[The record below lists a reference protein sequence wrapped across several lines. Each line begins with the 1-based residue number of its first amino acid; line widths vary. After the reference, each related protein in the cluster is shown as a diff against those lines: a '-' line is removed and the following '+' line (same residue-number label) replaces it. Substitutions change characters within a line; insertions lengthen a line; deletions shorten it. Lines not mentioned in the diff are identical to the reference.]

1 MARRKAPT
9 TKVDPS
15 AFDSAGAT
23 VLENPVRTEIEDSYL
38 EYAYSVIHSR
48 ALPDARDGLKPV
60 HRRILF
66 SMHEQGYRPN
76 GAYVKSSRVVGDC
89 FVRGALVSTPTGL
102 RPIED
107 IRIGEQV
114 LDSHGAAVPVTAV
127 YENPMSSLVRVTW
140 SNGHTMLVTPGQ
152 RFRTVASDLT
162 VGWTDARDLAGMRTV
177 GFGRDR
183 AANLDNDSGD
193 VYPYVLGLIVAE
205 GFAADRARQA
215 DGRVRI
221 HMCDVD
227 PLDVAHGWAIS
238 NGLNVS
244 RGKRPARKPT
254 YRDQH
259 ILTFARHA
267 GLLEAGTPLSDK
279 KCVPADVL
287 NDRSAW
293 LPFIA
298 GFFDGDGYVRR
309 KNREIVLV
317 STSPRLIQQLYS
329 MLVDLGLHGH
339 HWSRVSTRGHKT
351 LLGLSIGGRDAATL
365 AAALLRWSKIDYKQ
379 DGLRRLTE
387 IAYAY
392 DGKQGHDRLPCR
404 EVMAEFS
411 QAHLGGGW
419 FRDKDGNAFRASL
432 SAVSGAQVRY
442 GKDRHGHSLADRS
455 FSLSRAEKDGWIT
468 KLRRIGSPL
477 ADRLDALAGRSFL
490 EVASVEEVVP
500 DTTYDVQVGTAE
512 HAFVVEGFVVHNCMG
527 KYHPHGDTA
536 IYDAMVRLAQDFSM
550 NAPLVDGHGNFGS
563 PDDGPAAS
571 RYCVVGDTRIRLAD
585 GSSSRIA
592 DLVNLPS
599 DSEAD
604 ADFEVLDKDGK
615 AVRVNKVFNS
625 GVHPTLR
632 MTTKAGFSLRGSEN
646 HLVLCLEAPV
656 GVPMFQWRRL
666 DELKPG
672 AVVCV
677 ARNAW
682 TQVTPTAREYMLGIL
697 GGAWVSEGW
706 ASEHRAGF
714 NNTDEHFFDEV
725 LHAYDHIVGGRRYV
739 AERQTRRDR
748 KLVRELD
755 VQEYSGGMDS
765 FRASPLAEFI
775 GHQAREKIIP
785 EFVWRGG
792 WGVKRAFLMAAF
804 EGDGG
809 VRVAL
814 DGFTIQYSTYSEQ
827 LASGMQELLAEFGVI
842 ARHCR
847 YERPSGALEHRL
859 VVSGLR
865 NVRAFAE
872 RVGFLKTKQAKLHD
886 LLGHAPLRPHRLS
899 SDRVPFVADYVR
911 GALDFDLRGSGRKW
925 LTQHNFDRVERWD
938 TERLRIIDRVKDE
951 EILGT
956 ILPIMDSGYRF
967 ETVTD
972 IDRCE
977 PAEVYSVRVE
987 SEDHSFLAGGFVNHN
1002 TEAKMSNE
1010 AMLLVGELG
1019 EDTVDFRPNYDG
1031 SLREPTVLPAAFPNL
1046 LVNGTSGIAVGMATN
1061 MIPHNLGEVI
1071 AAARWLIRHPDA
1083 SLDKL
1088 MEFVPGPDLPTAG
1101 LLLGLDEVRKAY
1113 ETGRGVVRMRGRVEI
1128 GPLEG
1133 SRGRQAITV
1142 TELPYGVGPE
1152 KIIEKIT
1159 DEVTKTKR
1167 LSGVADVKDLTDREN
1182 GTRLVIEC
1190 KVGVNPQALLADLYR
1205 LTPLEQSFGINN
1217 LVLVDGQPRTLGLKA
1232 LLEVFI
1238 AHRYDVVTRRTRY
1251 RKRRR
1256 EDRLHLVEGLLKA
1269 LLNIDKVIRL
1279 IRNSDDAATARAGLM
1294 TQFKLSEI
1302 QANYIL
1308 DTPLRRLTKYDK
1320 IELES
1325 EQDRLNTEIAELSRI
1340 LDDPAVLRKVVSDE
1354 LAKVAKDLAGE
1365 RRTSLVDGDLK
1376 EVLAASKPAGPLEVA
1391 DDPCQVILSATG
1403 LVARTAAE
1411 SEESSEARRRKG
1423 RARHDAVAAVVHS
1436 TARGQILL
1444 VTSHGRAFKTDVL
1457 PLPVLPEQVGTVSL
1471 SGGMAARELAA
1482 LAKGERVVTI
1492 APLNDDNGAS
1502 PGLALGTRQG
1512 TVKVCSPE
1520 WPVRS
1525 DEFEVI
1531 GLRDGDEVIGA
1542 TWLTDGSETL
1552 AFMSSDASLLH
1563 YPAAQV
1569 RPQGIKGGGMAGIKL
1584 APDAEAVFFGAVR
1597 IGDEEHGE
1605 PMVVTSTGRMVKVT
1619 PFEEY
1624 PPKGRATGGVRTQ
1637 RFLKGDNRLRLA
1649 WVGPRPAGVSDGGIA
1664 VELPDVDMRR
1674 DGSGSAHPGPDV
1686 VGHLIERG

>member
-1 MARRKAPT
+1 MARRKGPS

-23 VLENPVRTEIEDSYL
+23 VLDNPVRTEIEDSYL

-66 SMHEQGYRPN
+66 SMHEQGYRPTH
-76 GAYVKSSRVVGDC
+76 AYVKSSRVVGDC

-114 LDSHGAAVPVTAV
+114 LDGRGAAVPVTAV

-140 SNGHTMLVTPGQ
+140 SNGYTMLVTPGQ
-152 RFRTVASDLT
+152 RFRTVADDLT
-162 VGWTDARDLAGMRTV
+162 VEWTDARDLAGRRTV
-177 GFGRDR
+177 GRDR
-183 AANLDNDSGD
+183 VLNLGTDSGD

-205 GFAADRARQA
+205 GFTA
-215 DGRVRI
+215 DGMVTVRKS
-221 HMCDVD
+221 DVD
-227 PLDVAHGWAIS
+227 PIDVAHGWAIYA
-238 NGLNVS
+238 GLNVS
-244 RGKRPARKPT
+244 RDKHVVNN
-254 YRDQH
+254 RDQH
-259 ILTFARHA
+259 TLTFERHD
-267 GLLEAGTPLSDK
+267 GLLAATASPAGQRSVPLS
-279 KCVPADVL
+279 VL
-287 NDRSAW
+287 DDRAAW
-293 LPFIA
+293 LPFLA
-298 GFFDGDGYVRR
+298 GLLDGGGEVRDQSG
-309 KNREIVLV
+309 EIVL
-317 STSPRLIQQLYS
+317 PCADPQLARHVYA
-329 MLVDLGLHGH
+329 MLADLGLH
-339 HWSRVSTRGHKT
+339 RGVRS
-351 LLGLSIGGRDAATL
+351 GYRRLSIAGHDAATL
-365 AAALLRWSKIDYKQ
+365 AAAMLRWTKIDYHQ
-379 DGLRRLTE
+379 DGLRQLTE
-387 IAYAY
+387 TEA
-392 DGKQGHDRLPCR
+392 LP
-404 EVMAEFS
+404 E
-411 QAHLGGGW
+411 
-419 FRDKDGNAFRASL
+419 
-432 SAVSGAQVRY
+432 
-442 GKDRHGHSLADRS
+442 
-455 FSLSRAEKDGWIT
+455 T
-468 KLRRIGSPL
+468 
-477 ADRLDALAGRSFL
+477 SFL
-490 EVASVEEVVP
+490 EVTSVEDVAP

-512 HAFVVEGFVVHNCMG
+512 HVFVVEGFVVHNCMG

-571 RYCVVGDTRIRLAD
+571 RY
-585 GSSSRIA
+585 
-592 DLVNLPS
+592 
-599 DSEAD
+599 
-604 ADFEVLDKDGK
+604 
-615 AVRVNKVFNS
+615 
-625 GVHPTLR
+625 
-632 MTTKAGFSLRGSEN
+632 
-646 HLVLCLEAPV
+646 
-656 GVPMFQWRRL
+656 
-666 DELKPG
+666 
-672 AVVCV
+672 
-677 ARNAW
+677 
-682 TQVTPTAREYMLGIL
+682 
-697 GGAWVSEGW
+697 
-706 ASEHRAGF
+706 
-714 NNTDEHFFDEV
+714 
-725 LHAYDHIVGGRRYV
+725 
-739 AERQTRRDR
+739 
-748 KLVRELD
+748 
-755 VQEYSGGMDS
+755 
-765 FRASPLAEFI
+765 
-775 GHQAREKIIP
+775 
-785 EFVWRGG
+785 
-792 WGVKRAFLMAAF
+792 
-804 EGDGG
+804 
-809 VRVAL
+809 
-814 DGFTIQYSTYSEQ
+814 
-827 LASGMQELLAEFGVI
+827 
-842 ARHCR
+842 
-847 YERPSGALEHRL
+847 
-859 VVSGLR
+859 
-865 NVRAFAE
+865 
-872 RVGFLKTKQAKLHD
+872 
-886 LLGHAPLRPHRLS
+886 
-899 SDRVPFVADYVR
+899 
-911 GALDFDLRGSGRKW
+911 
-925 LTQHNFDRVERWD
+925 
-938 TERLRIIDRVKDE
+938 
-951 EILGT
+951 
-956 ILPIMDSGYRF
+956 
-967 ETVTD
+967 
-972 IDRCE
+972 
-977 PAEVYSVRVE
+977 
-987 SEDHSFLAGGFVNHN
+987 

-1031 SLREPTVLPAAFPNL
+1031 SLTEPTVLPAAFPNL

-1083 SLDKL
+1083 TLDKL
-1088 MEFVPGPDLPTAG
+1088 MEFVPGPDLPTSG

-1159 DEVTKTKR
+1159 DEVTKAKR
-1167 LSGVADVKDLTDREN
+1167 LSGIADVKDLTDREN

-1256 EDRLHLVEGLLKA
+1256 EDRLHLVDGLLKA

-1325 EQDRLNTEIAELSRI
+1325 ERDRLNTEVAELSRI
-1340 LDDPAVLRKVVSDE
+1340 LDDEGVLRKVVSDE

-1471 SGGMAARELAA
+1471 SGGMAARELAP

-1492 APLNDDNGAS
+1492 APLNDENRAS

-1512 TVKVCSPE
+1512 VVKVCAPE

-1531 GLRDGDEVIGA
+1531 GLRDGDEVVGA

-1552 AFMSSDASLLH
+1552 AFLSSDASLLH

-1584 APDAEAVFFGAVR
+1584 APDAEVVFFGAVR
-1597 IGDEEHGE
+1597 VGDEEHGE

-1619 PFEEY
+1619 PFDEY
-1624 PPKGRATGGVRTQ
+1624 PAKGRATGGVRTL
-1637 RFLKGDNRLRLA
+1637 RFLKGDHRLLLA
-1649 WVGPRPAGVSDGGIA
+1649 WVGPRPAGVSDSGSA